1 MAVDRERQ
9 LFSPSIRWRII
20 VGTSIAVILGLI
32 SFYSYAKFRSSLTT
46 QTIKS
51 TKQSQLL
58 KNQAAKGGRV
68 AVTALGHLVPEGEVT
83 QLSAPNSL
91 SGVRVEKLLVKQG
104 DKVKAG
110 QVIAWMQGYTEATAA
125 WQQAKDKLKVA
136 EAKLIQ
142 IKAGAKQGDINAQ
155 KATVSRLNKQLVGE
169 IATQEAAIAR
179 LQAQL
184 ENAQTENSR
193 YQKLYR
199 EGAISASNSDS
210 KRLQLKTVQ
219 QQLREAQAN
228 LESTR
233 NTIKDQLKEAKAR
246 LNSVKEVRSVD
257 VNLAKAELKSAM
269 TAVTQAKAERDLTYV
284 STPIDG
290 TILKIHAKTGEV
302 IAGSGI
308 VEIGKTSQMY
318 VIAEVYQT
326 DIENVRIGQ
335 KATISSTAFSG
346 QLQGTVND
354 IGLLVDKQNVL
365 SINPG
370 ADTDR
375 RIIRV
380 KIRIDDPK
388 DSKKVASLTNLQV
401 DVAIKI

>member
-9 LFSPSIRWRII
+9 LFPPSIRWRII
-20 VGTSIAVILGLI
+20 LGTSIAVILGLV
-32 SFYSYAKFRSSLTT
+32 SFYSYFKLRSNFAT
-46 QTIKS
+46 QAIKS
-51 TKQSQLL
+51 SQQSQSP
-58 KNQAAKGGRV
+58 KNQSAKRARV

-83 QLSAPNSL
+83 QLSAPSSL
-91 SGVRVEKLLVKQG
+91 SGIRVEKLLIKQG

-110 QVIAWMQGYTEATAA
+110 QVVAWLQGYSKATAA
-125 WQQAKDKLKVA
+125 WQQAKDKLKVS
-136 EAKLIQ
+136 EAKLSQ
-142 IKAGAKQGDINAQ
+142 IEAGAKKGDINAQ
-155 KATVSRLNKQLVGE
+155 EATISRLNQQLVGE
-169 IATQEAAIAR
+169 IATQKAAIAR
-179 LQAQL
+179 LKAQV
-184 ENAQTENSR
+184 ENADTENQR
-193 YQKLYR
+193 YQKLYQ

-219 QQLREAQAN
+219 QQLKEAQAN
-228 LESTR
+228 LNSTR
-233 NTIKDQLKEAKAR
+233 NSIKDQLKEAKAKLTSIR
-246 LNSVKEVRSVD
+246 EVRTVD

-269 TAVTQAKAERDLTYV
+269 TGVTQAKAERDLTYV
-284 STPIDG
+284 IAPIDG
-290 TILKIHAKTGEV
+290 TILKVHAKTGEV
-302 IAGSGI
+302 VATSGI

-346 QLQGTVND
+346 KLQGTVSD
-354 IGLLVDKQNVL
+354 IGLLVDRQSIL

-375 RIIRV
+375 RIIQV
-380 KIRIDDPK
+380 KIRINNPE
-388 DSKKVASLTNLQV
+388 DSKKVASLTHLQV